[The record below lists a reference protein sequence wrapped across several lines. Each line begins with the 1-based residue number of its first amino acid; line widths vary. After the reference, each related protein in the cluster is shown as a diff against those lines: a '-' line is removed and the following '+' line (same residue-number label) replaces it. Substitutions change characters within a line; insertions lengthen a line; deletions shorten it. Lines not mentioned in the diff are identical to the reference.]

1 MPYKL
6 YYFPEDGST
15 PETEIPIVAEAI
27 DVSNNSGNQLGDAS
41 HPLYINANG
50 HFVPISISLEDLR
63 VAINSM
69 LDMEFS
75 NNTLTITFTKPNISN
90 Q

>member
-15 PETEIPIVAEAI
+15 PETEIPIMAEAI
-27 DVSNNSGNQLGDAS
+27 DTNNNSGNQSGDAA

-50 HFVPISISLEDLR
+50 HFVPTSISLEDLR
-63 VAINSM
+63 VAINTM

-75 NNTLTITFTKPNISN
+75 NNTLTITFTKPQVSN

>member
-6 YYFPEDGST
+6 YYFPEDGSAA
-15 PETEIPIVAEAI
+15 EIEIPIVAEGI
-27 DVSNNSGNQLGDAS
+27 DVSNGSGNQLGNAS
-41 HPLYINANG
+41 HPLYINADG
-50 HFVPISISLEDLR
+50 HFVPVSISLEDLR
-63 VAINSM
+63 VAINNM

-75 NNTLTITFTKPNISN
+75 NNTLTITFTKPQVSN